1 MSLNGTT
8 KCDASASARVCQ
20 FHRRGEFVVVVI
32 DSNLVFPSKV
42 IAINL
47 QP

>member
-1 MSLNGTT
+1 MLVPGCVSSIE
-8 KCDASASARVCQ
+8 D
-20 FHRRGEFVVVVI
+20 EIFVVV
-32 DSNLVFPSKV
+32 DSNLIFPSKV